1 MLINADGC
9 KKILVLS
16 LASIFK
22 LANNSG
28 LDFDP
33 HSILDYQC
41 TAIYVQ
47 FHRNETELVYS
58 T

>member
-1 MLINADGC
+1 MDV

-22 LANNSG
+22 LANGQLNSG

-33 HSILDYQC
+33 YSILDYQC